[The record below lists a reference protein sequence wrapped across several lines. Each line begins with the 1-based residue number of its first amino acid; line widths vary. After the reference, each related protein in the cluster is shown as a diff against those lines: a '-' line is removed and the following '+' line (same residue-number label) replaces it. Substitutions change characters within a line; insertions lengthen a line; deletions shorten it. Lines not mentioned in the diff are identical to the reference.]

1 MSWPATARATA
12 ATTNAPSTAATDT
25 GQPSR
30 SRTTIATTALA
41 LAPALT
47 PMMSGLASG
56 LRSVVWK
63 IAPPTPNARPTST
76 ASTARG
82 SLLSIRMYVAPGRSA
97 PNRIRKKSGIV

>member
-1 MSWPATARATA
+1 M
-12 ATTNAPSTAATDT
+12 
-25 GQPSR
+25 
-30 SRTTIATTALA
+30 TIATTALA